1 MSKDLSHPKFPLI
14 PGIAGGWGPFAHV
27 GFEKRLLELTAE
39 RFGAAGDDDFP
50 EWVVSCV
57 PQVPVRSEALL
68 GRAPDPSPYL
78 IRSFRRLQNA
88 GADFIAL
95 TCNTAHA
102 FLPAI
107 AADIPLPVAHVVLE
121 TVDYV
126 LAQYPSVRR
135 VGLLAT
141 TGTCRFGLFGQ
152 VFTARG
158 VELVYPPDS
167 EDDSD
172 PSNLQERLVMQA
184 IYGPY
189 VDGKRSGG
197 IKAGLLDEGDPSP
210 RQLLRGAAAGLVER
224 QGAEAVIVA
233 CSEIS
238 LALGPDDA
246 PVPLVD
252 SMDVLALTVLDLA
265 GKQRSLKD
273 LPGPDAWPKPKK

>member
-1 MSKDLSHPKFPLI
+1 MSEDLSHPKFPLI
-14 PGIAGGWGPFAHV
+14 PGIAGGLGPFAHV
-27 GFEKRLLELTAE
+27 GFEKRMLELSAD
-39 RFGAAGDDDFP
+39 RFGAVCDDDFP
-50 EWVVSCV
+50 EWIVSCV

-68 GRAPDPSPYL
+68 GKAPSPEPYL
-78 IRSFRRLQNA
+78 IRSFRRLEKA
-88 GADFIAL
+88 GADFLAV

-107 AADIPLPVAHVVLE
+107 AADISLPLVHVVTE

-126 LAQYPSVRR
+126 LSHYPSVRR
-135 VGLLAT
+135 AGLLGT

-152 VFTARG
+152 VFAGRG

-184 IYGPY
+184 IFGPY
-189 VDGKRSGG
+189 ENGKRTGG
-197 IKAGLLDEGDPSP
+197 IKAGLLDEGNPSP
-210 RQLLRGAAAGLVER
+210 RDLLREAASCLVEQ
-224 QGAEAVIVA
+224 QGAEVVILA

-246 PVPLVD
+246 TVPVVD
-252 SMDVLALTVLDLA
+252 TMDVLALAMLDLA
-265 GKQRSLKD
+265 HGDRSLKD
-273 LPGPDAWPKPKK
+273 LPTPDAWPKPKK